1 MVKHYRFY
9 IRYGRKVI
17 LWLNIIVSTSDM
29 EASYYM
35 VKRTRF
41 YIRYGSN
48 VIPWLNVIVSTS
60 DMEAKLFYG

>member
-1 MVKHYRFY
+1 M
-9 IRYGRKVI
+9 I
-17 LWLNIIVSTSDM
+17 LWLNVIVSTSDM

-35 VKRTRF
+35 VKRNRF